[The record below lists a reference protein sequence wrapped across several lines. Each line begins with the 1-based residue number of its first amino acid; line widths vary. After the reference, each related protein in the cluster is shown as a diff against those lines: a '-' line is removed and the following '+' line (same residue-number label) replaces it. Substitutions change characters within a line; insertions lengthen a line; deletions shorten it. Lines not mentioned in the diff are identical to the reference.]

1 MKKIDK
7 LIINSPYVEPQ
18 QYWDYIRDTREFI
31 LQQGR
36 RPAGYV
42 VASESSK
49 SFDDPGTF
57 IEIDLVNSIR
67 PRIKK
72 WRDDGYTGVTGITKR
87 LLQHWQDPEERKD
100 RRFFFC
106 QVEAIETLIWLTE
119 APDADKTGIEIPGDG
134 GEFSRWCNK
143 MATGSGKTIVMAMLI
158 AWNVLNKVANGK
170 DSRFSKNILI
180 VAPGLTVRNR
190 LSVLNATDADN
201 YYEEFN
207 IVPSGLMDSL
217 RQGKI
222 KIINWHGLAW
232 QTEEKIAKKKSV
244 DKRGAK
250 SDEAYVKEVL
260 GDMANASNILV
271 INDEAHHAW
280 RIPAESKI
288 KGVKKEDIEESTV
301 WVGGLD
307 RINRARG
314 ILRCFDLSATPF
326 APSGKKASEEALF
339 PWIVSD
345 FGLNDAIEGGLVK
358 TPRVVVRDDG
368 NVDKDLRSRLY
379 HIYMDETVKDD
390 INQKVDESVPL
401 PDLIK
406 NAYLLLGKDWKATK
420 DEWEKVGY
428 KVPPVMIT
436 VANTTFTSARIK
448 YSFDKDAFLLSV
460 AGLGELCNPE
470 KTLQID
476 SSILQKAEAE
486 TEEVDVS
493 ASLNMTEAEEAE
505 EEEGEDAPKEK
516 KLTKKQQAELLRRTV
531 DTVGKIGE
539 PGEQIQNVISVGM
552 LSEGW
557 DAKTVTHIMGLRAF
571 SSQLLCEQVVGRG
584 LRRTSYDV
592 GEDGLFEAEY
602 VNIFGV
608 PFTFLPHEGGE
619 DGPPPPP
626 PKPKTEI
633 KPDKENIQ
641 HEITFPN
648 VVRIDHVYK
657 PQLTLN
663 IANVKPLELDPYD
676 SITEADLAAII
687 AGKPNPAALTEIDL
701 KEIADKLRL
710 QTIVFKIASSIYN
723 SEQKP
728 DWKGSKE
735 TFLIQLIGIIE
746 KFIYSDK
753 IVIKNPLFNQDDSR
767 KRILIMLNMNKVVQ
781 HIWNEIRAVNT
792 EAVTPVFDKE
802 NPIRSS
808 SDIRTWWTSKPCEP
822 FDKTHIN
829 FVVVDSK
836 WEFLE
841 AKTINDSDVV
851 KSFVKNDHLNFV
863 VFYNF
868 QGVVRRF
875 FPDFIIKLKTGEN
888 LIVETKGQDNE
899 QNKTKRAYLDEWCK
913 AVNQH
918 GGFGLWS
925 WAVSFDPNDLDLI
938 LYNSVQSFSGHI
950 YLDTENDEVAS
961 RVFSAVKHLLQE
973 NGFEVG
979 KETEVVR
986 GSRIK
991 NIWFKITSPLR
1002 SKEAKEL
1009 FEKAKKAI
1017 ELAKLE
1023 KVQSE
1028 VNKNNFEAAA
1038 AFLNSVKDVPNVAT
1052 IMGSLVVIKA
1062 TVNGVPQ
1069 LLIRNL
1075 TIEQTIQLG
1084 KNPSLMNNPLEL
1096 LNRLNN
1102 NPANNL
1108 LN

>member
-1 MKKIDK
+1 MKNINK

-18 QYWDYIRDTREFI
+18 QYWEYIRETREFI
-31 LQQGR
+31 LQEGR

-57 IEIDLVNSIR
+57 IEIDLVNTIR

-72 WRDDGYTGVTGITKR
+72 WREDGYPGVTGITKR

-106 QVEAIETLIWLTE
+106 QIEAIETLIWLTE
-119 APDADKTGIEIPGDG
+119 APEADKTGIDIPSDG

-143 MATGSGKTIVMAMLI
+143 MATGSGKTIVMSQLI

-170 DSRFSKNILI
+170 DTRFSKNVLI

-190 LSVLNATDADN
+190 LSVLNPTDPEN

-207 IVPSGLMDSL
+207 IVPSGLMESL

-260 GDMANASNILV
+260 GDMANASNIIV

-307 RINRARG
+307 RIHRARG

-345 FGLNDAIEGGLVK
+345 FGLNDAIEAGLVK

-420 DEWEKVGY
+420 DDWEKAGY
-428 KVPPVMIT
+428 KIPPVMIT

-448 YSFDKDAFLLSV
+448 FSFDKDTFLLSV
-460 AGLGELCNPE
+460 AGLGDLCNPE

-486 TEEVDVS
+486 TEEVEIAEVEE
-493 ASLNMTEAEEAE
+493 TEDDS
-505 EEEGEDAPKEK
+505 EDAPKEK

-592 GEDGLFEAEY
+592 SEDGLFEPEY

-608 PFTFLPHEGGE
+608 PFTFLPHEGGQ

-633 KPDKENIQ
+633 KPVKEKAE
-641 HEITFPN
+641 HEISFPN
-648 VVRIDHVYK
+648 VVRIDHIYK
-657 PQLTLN
+657 PQLTLDL
-663 IANVKPLELDPYD
+663 VKVKNLELDPYD
-676 SITEADLAAII
+676 SITEAELAAII
-687 AGKPNPAALTEIDL
+687 AGKPNPAALSEIDL
-701 KEIADKLRL
+701 KEIAEKFRL
-710 QTIVFKIASSIYN
+710 QSIIFRIASTIYN
-723 SEQKP
+723 SEKKP

-735 TFLIQLIGIIE
+735 TFLIQLISIIE
-746 KFIYSDK
+746 KFIYSNK
-753 IVIKNPLFNQDDSR
+753 IVIKNPLFNQDESR

-792 EAVTPVFDKE
+792 EGLTPVFDKE

-808 SDIRTWWTSKPCEP
+808 GDIRTWWTSKPCEP
-822 FDKTHIN
+822 FERTHIN
-829 FVVVDSK
+829 FVVCDSK
-836 WEFLE
+836 WEYLE
-841 AKTINDSDVV
+841 AKTINECSQI

-863 VFYNF
+863 VYYNY
-868 QGVVRRF
+868 QGVVRRYL
-875 FPDFIIKLKTGEN
+875 PDFICKMTNGEN
-888 LIVETKGQDNE
+888 LIIETKGQDNE
-899 QNKTKRAYLDEWCK
+899 QNKTKRAFLDEWCR
-913 AVNQH
+913 AVNEH
-918 GGFGLWS
+918 GGFGKWK
-925 WAVSFDPNDLDLI
+925 WIVSFDPNDL
-938 LYNSVQSFSGHI
+938 
-950 YLDTENDEVAS
+950 
-961 RVFSAVKHLLQE
+961 QE
-973 NGFEVG
+973 KIQNKY
-979 KETEVVR
+979 KEE
-986 GSRIK
+986 
-991 NIWFKITSPLR
+991 
-1002 SKEAKEL
+1002 
-1009 FEKAKKAI
+1009 
-1017 ELAKLE
+1017 
-1023 KVQSE
+1023 
-1028 VNKNNFEAAA
+1028 
-1038 AFLNSVKDVPNVAT
+1038 
-1052 IMGSLVVIKA
+1052 
-1062 TVNGVPQ
+1062 
-1069 LLIRNL
+1069 
-1075 TIEQTIQLG
+1075 
-1084 KNPSLMNNPLEL
+1084 
-1096 LNRLNN
+1096 
-1102 NPANNL
+1102 
-1108 LN
+1108 

>member
-1 MKKIDK
+1 MKNINK

-18 QYWDYIRDTREFI
+18 QYWEYIRDTREFV
-31 LQQGR
+31 LQAGR
-36 RPAGYV
+36 RPAGYI

-57 IEIDLVNSIR
+57 IEIDLVNTIR
-67 PRIKK
+67 PRINK
-72 WRDDGYTGVTGITKR
+72 WREAGYPGVTGITKR

-106 QVEAIETLIWLTE
+106 QLEAIETLIWLTE
-119 APDADKTGIEIPGDG
+119 APEADKIGIEIPSDG

-143 MATGSGKTIVMAMLI
+143 MATGSGKTIVMAQLI
-158 AWNVLNKVANGK
+158 AWNVLNKIANGK
-170 DSRFSKNILI
+170 DPRFSKNVLI

-190 LSVLNATDADN
+190 LSVLNPTDAEN

-222 KIINWHGLAW
+222 IIKNWHGLAW

-260 GDMANASNILV
+260 GDMANATNIIV

-280 RIPAESKI
+280 RVPAESKI

-345 FGLNDAIEGGLVK
+345 FGLNDAIEAGLVK

-368 NVDKDLRSRLY
+368 NVDANLRSRLY

-390 INQKVDESVPL
+390 INQKVDESTPL

-406 NAYLLLGKDWKATK
+406 NAYLLLGKDWQATK
-420 DEWEKVGY
+420 DDWEKAGY
-428 KVPPVMIT
+428 KIPPVMIT
-436 VANTTFTSARIK
+436 VANTTFTSGRIK

-460 AGLGELCNPE
+460 AGLGDLCNPE

-486 TEEVDVS
+486 SEEVEIAEVEI
-493 ASLNMTEAEEAE
+493 AEVEETEYDS
-505 EEEGEDAPKEK
+505 EDTPKEK

-592 GEDGLFEAEY
+592 AEDGLFEAEY

-619 DGPPPPP
+619 SGIVPPP

-633 KPDKENIQ
+633 KPVKEKAE

-648 VVRIDHVYK
+648 IIRIDHIYK
-657 PQLTLN
+657 PQLALN
-663 IANVKPLELDPYD
+663 IGKVKTLELDPYE
-676 SITEADLAAII
+676 SITEAELAAII
-687 AGKPNPAALTEIDL
+687 AGKPNPAALSEIDL
-701 KEIADKLRL
+701 KEIGERFRL
-710 QTIVFKIASSIYN
+710 QSIVFRIASTIYN
-723 SEQKP
+723 SEKKP

-735 TFLIQLIGIIE
+735 IFLIQLINIIE
-746 KFIYSDK
+746 KFIHSNK
-753 IVIKNPLFNQDDSR
+753 IIIKNPLFNQDEAR

-781 HIWNEIRAVNT
+781 HIWNEIRTVNT
-792 EAVTPVFDKE
+792 AALTPVFDKE

-808 SDIRTWWTSKPCEP
+808 SNIRTWWTSKPNEA
-822 FDKTHIN
+822 FDKSHIN

-836 WEFLE
+836 WEYLE
-841 AKTINDSDVV
+841 AKTINESNVV

-863 VFYNF
+863 VYYNY

-875 FPDFIIKLKTGEN
+875 FPDFLIKLTTGEN

-899 QNKTKRAYLDEWCK
+899 QNKTKRAYLDEWCR
-913 AVNQH
+913 AINQH
-918 GGFGLWS
+918 GGFGKWS
-925 WAVSFDPNDLDLI
+925 WAVSLDPNDLDQI
-938 LYNSVQSFSGHI
+938 LQNSALSFSGHI
-950 YLDTENDEVAS
+950 FADTDNYNVAEKIFDS
-961 RVFSAVKHLLQE
+961 TINFFEIV
-973 NGFEVG
+973 GFEISEEG
-979 KETEVVR
+979 
-986 GSRIK
+986 RIK
-991 NIWFKITSPLR
+991 QGSWFKEKVVYKIRNVFR
-1002 SKEAKEL
+1002 SKEANEIFDKT
-1009 FEKAKKAI
+1009 KKAI
-1017 ELAKLE
+1017 ELQQIE
-1023 KVQSE
+1023 VHQSQA
-1028 VNKNNFEAAA
+1028 NKNNAEAAA
-1038 AFLNSVKDVPNVAT
+1038 ALLTAVKDVPFFAT
-1052 IMGSLVVIKA
+1052 KIGSLVIIKTTDQNGKEQVI
-1062 TVNGVPQ
+1062 TR
-1069 LLIRNL
+1069 LLTTEE
-1075 TIEQTIQLG
+1075 TIYYD
-1084 KNPSLMNNPLEL
+1084 KNPELINNPILFLEN
-1096 LNRLNN
+1096 LNTKNN
-1102 NPANNL
+1102 
-1108 LN
+1108 

>member
-18 QYWDYIRDTREFI
+18 QYWEYLRDTREFI
-31 LQQGR
+31 LRTGR

-57 IEIDLVNSIR
+57 IEIDLVNTIR

-72 WRDDGYTGVTGITKR
+72 WREAGYPGVTGITKR

-106 QVEAIETLIWLTE
+106 QLEAIETLIWLTE
-119 APDADKTGIEIPGDG
+119 APEADKTGIEIPSDG
-134 GEFSRWCNK
+134 GDFSRWCNK
-143 MATGSGKTIVMAMLI
+143 MATGSGKTIVMAQLI
-158 AWNVLNKVANGK
+158 AWNVLNKTANGK
-170 DSRFSKNILI
+170 DTRFSKTVLI

-190 LSVLNATDADN
+190 LSVLNPTDKGN

-222 KIINWHGLAW
+222 KIINWHALAW
-232 QTEEKIAKKKSV
+232 QTDEKIAKKKSV

-260 GDMANASNILV
+260 GDLSNATNIIV

-280 RIPAESKI
+280 RVAPESKI

-307 RINRARG
+307 RIHSARG

-345 FGLNDAIEGGLVK
+345 FGLNDAIEAGLVK
-358 TPRVVVRDDG
+358 TPRVVIRDDG
-368 NVDKDLRSRLY
+368 NVDKELRSRLY

-390 INQKVDESVPL
+390 INQKVDETVPL

-420 DEWEKVGY
+420 DDWEKVGY
-428 KVPPVMIT
+428 KIPPVMIT
-436 VANTTFTSARIK
+436 VANTTYTSARIK
-448 YSFDKDAFLLSV
+448 YSFDKDAFMLTIT
-460 AGLGELCNPE
+460 GLGDLCNTE
-470 KTLQID
+470 RTLQID

-486 TEEVDVS
+486 TEEVEIVEVEE
-493 ASLNMTEAEEAE
+493 TEDDSD
-505 EEEGEDAPKEK
+505 DAPKEK
-516 KLTKKQQAELLRRTV
+516 KLTKKQQAELLRKTV

-592 GEDGLFEAEY
+592 AEDGLFEPEY

-633 KPDKENIQ
+633 KPDKEKIE
-641 HEITFPN
+641 HEISFPN
-648 VVRIDHVYK
+648 VLRIDHVYK

-663 IANVKPLELDPYD
+663 IAKVKPLELDPYD
-676 SITEADLAAII
+676 SITEAELAAII
-687 AGKPNPAALTEIDL
+687 AGKPNPAALSEIDL
-701 KEIADKLRL
+701 KEIAGRLRL
-710 QTIVFKIASSIYN
+710 QTIIFKIASSIYN
-723 SEQKP
+723 SEKKP

-746 KFIYSDK
+746 KFIYSNK
-753 IVIKNPLFNQDDSR
+753 IIIKNPLFNQEESR

-781 HIWNEIRAVNT
+781 HIWNELRAINT
-792 EAVTPVFDKE
+792 TALTPIFDKE
-802 NPIRSS
+802 NPIRST
-808 SDIRTWWTSKPCEP
+808 SDLRTWWTSKPCEA
-822 FDKTHIN
+822 FERTHIN
-829 FVVVDSK
+829 FVVCDSK
-836 WEFLE
+836 WEYLE
-841 AKTINDSDVV
+841 AKTINDSEVV
-851 KSFVKNDHLNFV
+851 KSFVKNDHLNLV
-863 VFYNF
+863 IYYNF

-888 LIVETKGQDNE
+888 LIIETKGQDNE
-899 QNKTKRAYLDEWCK
+899 QNRTKRAYLDEWCR
-913 AVNQH
+913 AINQH
-918 GGFGLWS
+918 GGFGKWS
-925 WAVSFDPNDLDLI
+925 WAVSFDPNDLGPI
-938 LYNSVQSFSGHI
+938 LQNSAISYSGHV
-950 YLDTENDEVAS
+950 YADTDDLSKAEKLFETTKEL
-961 RVFSAVKHLLQE
+961 FE
-973 NGFEVG
+973 TFGFEISEEG
-979 KETEVVR
+979 KIKQ
-986 GSRIK
+986 GS
-991 NIWFKITSPLR
+991 WFKEKVVYKIRNVFR
-1002 SKEAKEL
+1002 SKEALEL
-1009 FEKAKKAI
+1009 FEKTKRAI
-1017 ELAKLE
+1017 ELQQIE
-1023 KVQSE
+1023 KHQSE
-1028 VNKNNFEAAA
+1028 VNRNNMEAVA
-1038 AFLNSVKDVPNVAT
+1038 AFLNSVKEIPNVAVV
-1052 IMGSLVVIKA
+1052 MGSLIIAKV
-1062 TVNGVPQ
+1062 TVDNTPQ
-1069 LLIRNL
+1069 LAIQSL
-1075 TIEQTIQLG
+1075 TTDQVILLE
-1084 KNPSLMNNPLEL
+1084 KNPELKNNPLEL
-1096 LNRLNN
+1096 LQLINGGNSKKLE
-1102 NPANNL
+1102 
-1108 LN
+1108 